1 MGSKKIILFAV
12 IAIVIVM
19 MIGAGVYFFVFQG
32 TGNLPVV
39 SEEKKEEDNRN
50 AKYEEL
56 RNNFNISFSNSV
68 RKSITISSEPEKVD
82 SSKEIVYSKYEIDLF
97 SEDKY
102 QMKVSIPYI
111 NLPGEEIDKI
121 NKEIDQ
127 IFGSKVNSVI
137 QSKEMLSV
145 YNVDYVAYL
154 NDDMLSLAIRAT
166 LKENDMPQR
175 VIIKTYNYNFARK
188 EQVYLGTLL
197 VRNGLDRQDV
207 QNKINTTIEEI
218 ASINEGLEASGYT
231 VYQRNV
237 LSKIYK
243 LENIDTYFVDQ
254 NDYLYIVFAYGNK
267 NYTSELDLVIF

>member
-1 MGSKKIILFAV
+1 MESKKIILFAV

-19 MIGAGVYFFVFQG
+19 MIGIGVYFFVFQG
-32 TGNLPVV
+32 TSNLPAV
-39 SEEKKEEDNRN
+39 SGEEKKEENRN

-82 SSKEIVYSKYEIDLF
+82 NSKEIVYSKYDIDLF

-102 QMKVSIPYI
+102 QMKVSIPFI
-111 NLPGEEIDKI
+111 NLPGEEVEKI
-121 NKEIDQ
+121 NKEIDE
-127 IFGSKVNSVI
+127 IFGGKVNSVI
-137 QSKEMLSV
+137 QSKETLSI

-154 NDDMLSLAIRAT
+154 NDDMLSLLIRAT

-197 VRNGLDRQDV
+197 VRNGLDKQEV
-207 QNKINTTIEEI
+207 QNKINTTIEDI
-218 ASINEGLEASGYT
+218 ASINEGLEASGYA
-231 VYQRNV
+231 VYKRN
-237 LSKIYK
+237 LNSNMYI

-254 NDYLYIVFAYGNK
+254 NDYLYVVFAYGNK
-267 NYTSELDLVIF
+267 NYTSELDLIIF

>member
-1 MGSKKIILFAV
+1 MGNKKIIFFAV
-12 IAIVIVM
+12 IAIIIVM
-19 MIGAGVYFFVFQG
+19 MIGVGVYIFVFQG
-32 TGNLPVV
+32 TENLPVV
-39 SEEKKEEDNRN
+39 GDEKQEDNRN

-56 RNNFNISFSNSV
+56 RNNFNISFNNSV
-68 RKSITISSEPEKVD
+68 RKSPTISSEPEKVD
-82 SSKEIVYSKYEIDLF
+82 ASKEIVYSKYEIDLF
-97 SEDKY
+97 SENKY
-102 QMKVSIPYI
+102 QMKVNIPYI
-111 NLPGEEIDKI
+111 NIPGEEIDKI

-137 QSKEMLSV
+137 QSKEMLSI

-154 NDDMLSLAIRAT
+154 NDDMLSLVIKAT
-166 LKENDMPQR
+166 LKENDMAQR
-175 VIIKTYNYNFARK
+175 VIIKTYNYNFERK

-231 VYQRNV
+231 VHKRSLTNNM
-237 LSKIYK
+237 YK
-243 LENIDTYFVDQ
+243 LENIDTYFIDQ
-254 NDYLYIVFAYGNK
+254 NDYLYIVFAYGNT